1 MTSYFCPSIDENTA
15 ADLLKSISI
24 PPRPS
29 LLVEIN
35 RILDGSGDL
44 TKLSEVIAKDVAISA
59 SVLKTVNSPAFG
71 LRSKISN
78 IKQAV
83 QLLGANNVRNIVS
96 GLVLRSTLS
105 GSAEMSLERFWDSSE
120 KVANI
125 AAHICTVLPRA
136 PRDEAYTFGIFRD
149 CGIPMLMQ
157 RFPDYRETLG
167 KAAGDDRP
175 LPMVED
181 EHHGTNH
188 VVLGYMVA
196 KSWGLSPTLCDAL
209 LRHHDTTI
217 FQPSD
222 TTSPTSRTLVAINYL
237 AEHLNETTIRM
248 RDDNQW
254 ALMGEATLAHLGL
267 THHELEELRE
277 DVANLFA

>member
-1 MTSYFCPSIDENTA
+1 MTSYYSPTIDEKTA
-15 ADLLKSISI
+15 ADLLKSIAI

-44 TKLSEVIAKDVAISA
+44 TKLAEVIAKDVAISA

-71 LRSKISN
+71 LRSKIGN

-83 QLLGANNVRNIVS
+83 QMLGASNVRNIVS
-96 GLVLRSTLS
+96 GLILRTTLS
-105 GSAEMSLERFWDSSE
+105 GTAGMSLERFWDSSE

-157 RFPDYRETLG
+157 RFPDYKETLA

-175 LPMVED
+175 MPMVED

-209 LRHHDTTI
+209 LRHHDTSI
-217 FQPSD
+217 FQTTDS
-222 TTSPTSRTLVAINYL
+222 TSPTSRTLVAINYL
-237 AEHLNETTIRM
+237 AEHLNDTMIRL
-248 RDDNQW
+248 RDDHQW
-254 ALMGEATLAHLGL
+254 NNMGEATLTHLGL
-267 THHELEELRE
+267 SHHDLEELKE
-277 DVANLFA
+277 DVAALFA